1 MKNRVLKTLGIG
13 AVCAMSALTLFGC
26 GQPAE
31 TATDDTQDIE
41 LSSENDNPNF
51 TSDDYETYLSEDGTG
66 ATVIEDSNDS
76 SDSDA
81 TGNLDANVIDIT
93 GTDDDISTNVF
104 ETTPT
109 TTTEDSASAGDG
121 LSVDV
126 TSSNPE

>member
-66 ATVIEDSNDS
+66 ATVIEDSDDS

-81 TGNLDANVIDIT
+81 TGDLDANTIDIT
-93 GTDDDISTNVF
+93 GVDDTSTNVF

-109 TTTEDSASAGDG
+109 TSGEDSTSAGDG